1 MTSSVQNDKIKWRN
15 DAISR
20 AGNAERRSRHSLS
33 WLLIYAYRFRRLRG
47 LVYALCLKLEGG
59 AIWSKSLRAILSR
72 YHDVEIG
79 PYSYGDIMRPGA
91 LPEGSTVGAYCS
103 VGAQLIVRRRDHPV
117 DESVLHPFFYNAA
130 LGLLEED
137 AIHPN
142 VANPLKLA
150 NDVWIGDR
158 VTILSGC
165 NSIGNGAVVAAGAV
179 VTRNVPAY
187 AVVGGVPARVLKMR
201 LDEQQRAELENS
213 RWWEAD
219 IATLISG
226 SCKATS

>member
-1 MTSSVQNDKIKWRN
+1 
-15 DAISR
+15 
-20 AGNAERRSRHSLS
+20 
-33 WLLIYAYRFRRLRG
+33 
-47 LVYALCLKLEGG
+47 
-59 AIWSKSLRAILSR
+59 
-72 YHDVEIG
+72 
-79 PYSYGDIMRPGA
+79 MRPGA

-117 DESVLHPFFYNAA
+117 DESVLHPFFYTAA